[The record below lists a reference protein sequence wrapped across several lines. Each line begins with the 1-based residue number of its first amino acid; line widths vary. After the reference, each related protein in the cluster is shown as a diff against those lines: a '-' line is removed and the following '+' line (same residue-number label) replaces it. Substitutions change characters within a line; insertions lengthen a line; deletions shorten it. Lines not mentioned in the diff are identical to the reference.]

1 MGFHGRPLRHLLI
14 FGCFLIC
21 PVVGRAEQ
29 ITSWQVSFI
38 HPLQVYS
45 DDYSVDCFR
54 LDIIYG
60 VNEDVKGVDIG
71 MINETKHNVHGFEWG
86 LVNQVKDDFGG
97 WQLGLVNEVHHDF
110 KGFQLGLLANRTKG
124 SCQGF
129 QASVFFN
136 DAEEDLRGLQLGI
149 VNNTGS
155 LYGVQIG
162 LLNFN
167 DDERY
172 LGFFPFIRA
181 AF

>member
-1 MGFHGRPLRHLLI
+1 MGFGRRTLLYLLI

-21 PVVGRAEQ
+21 PVAGRAEQ
-29 ITSWQVSFI
+29 ITSWQVGFFY
-38 HPLQVYS
+38 PLQVYP

-60 VNEDVKGVDIG
+60 VNQDFKGVDIG
-71 MINETKHNVHGFEWG
+71 MVNNTKRNVHGFELG
-86 LVNQVKDDFGG
+86 LVNQVKEDFGG
-97 WQLGLVNEVHHDF
+97 WQLGLFNEVMHDF
-110 KGFQLGLLANRTKG
+110 KGFQLGLLANRAKG
-124 SCQGF
+124 SCLGF

-136 DAEEDLRGLQLGI
+136 DAEEDLRGFQLGI

-155 LYGVQIG
+155 LYGLQIG
-162 LLNFN
+162 LINFN

-181 AF
+181 SF